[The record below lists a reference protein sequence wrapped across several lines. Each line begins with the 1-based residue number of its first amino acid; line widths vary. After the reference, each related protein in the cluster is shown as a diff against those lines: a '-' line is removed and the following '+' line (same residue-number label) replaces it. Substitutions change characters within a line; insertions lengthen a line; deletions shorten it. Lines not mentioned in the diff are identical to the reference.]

1 MKSTLNIRGQLFS
14 LERPVVMGILNA
26 TPDSFYADSRTETER
41 DIAQRAT
48 QIVEEGGSF
57 IDVGAFSTRPGAL
70 EVAEEEECRRLQQAL
85 RIVRRE
91 VPDAIISVDTFRPS
105 IARRSVEEWGA
116 DIINDVSEDG
126 LTGIVDTPIHEQ
138 ERMSDVVAQLHVPY
152 ILMSV
157 QPDIRQMLMNFS
169 RKVADLHAA
178 GVSDIILDPGFGFGK
193 TLDENYEI
201 LGQLE
206 ILHTL
211 GCPLLVGM
219 SRKSMVR
226 KVLGITADE
235 ALNGTT
241 VVHTLA
247 LQAGA
252 DILRVHDVRA
262 ACEAVALVEKTKA
275 AMNNHNPIHTH
286 AI

>member
-26 TPDSFYADSRTETER
+26 TPDSFYAGSRTETER

-57 IDVGAFSTRPGAL
+57 IDVGAFSTRPGAQ

-91 VPDAIISVDTFRPS
+91 VPDAIISVDTFRPA

-206 ILHTL
+206 LLHTL

-219 SRKSMVR
+219 SRKSMVS

>member
-26 TPDSFYADSRTETER
+26 TPDSFYAGSRTETER

-57 IDVGAFSTRPGAL
+57 IDVGAFSTRPGAQ

-126 LTGIVDTPIHEQ
+126 LTGIVGTPIHEQ

-219 SRKSMVR
+219 SRKSMVS

>member
-26 TPDSFYADSRTETER
+26 TPDSFYAGSRTETER

-48 QIVEEGGSF
+48 QIVEEGASF
-57 IDVGAFSTRPGAL
+57 IDVGAFSTRPGAQ

-91 VPDAIISVDTFRPS
+91 VPDAIISVDTFRPA

-126 LTGIVDTPIHEQ
+126 LTGIVGTPIHEQ

-169 RKVADLHAA
+169 RKVADLHSA

-219 SRKSMVR
+219 SRKSMVS

-275 AMNNHNPIHTH
+275 AINNHNPIHTH

>member
-26 TPDSFYADSRTETER
+26 TPDSFYAGSRTETER

-57 IDVGAFSTRPGAL
+57 IDVGAFSTRPGAQ

-126 LTGIVDTPIHEQ
+126 LTGIVGTPIHEQ

-206 ILHTL
+206 MLHTL

-219 SRKSMVR
+219 SRKSMVS

>member
-26 TPDSFYADSRTETER
+26 TPDSFYAGSRTETER

-57 IDVGAFSTRPGAL
+57 IDVGAFSTRPGAQ

-91 VPDAIISVDTFRPS
+91 VPDAIISVDTFRPA

-126 LTGIVDTPIHEQ
+126 LTGIVGTPIHEQ

-206 ILHTL
+206 MLHTL

-219 SRKSMVR
+219 SRKSMVS

>member
-26 TPDSFYADSRTETER
+26 TPDSFYAGSRTETER

-57 IDVGAFSTRPGAL
+57 IDVGAFSTRPGAQ
-70 EVAEEEECRRLQQAL
+70 EVDEEEECRRLQQAL

-126 LTGIVDTPIHEQ
+126 LTGIVGTPIHEQ

-219 SRKSMVR
+219 SRKSMVS

>member
-1 MKSTLNIRGQLFS
+1 
-14 LERPVVMGILNA
+14 MGILNA

-48 QIVEEGGSF
+48 QIVEEGAGF
-57 IDVGAFSTRPGAL
+57 IDVGAFSTRPGAQ

-126 LTGIVDTPIHEQ
+126 LTGIVGTPIHEQ

-219 SRKSMVR
+219 SRKSMVS

>member
-26 TPDSFYADSRTETER
+26 TPDSFYAGSRTETER

-48 QIVEEGGSF
+48 QIVEEGASF
-57 IDVGAFSTRPGAL
+57 IDVGAFSTRPGAQ

-91 VPDAIISVDTFRPS
+91 VPDAIISVDTFRPA

-126 LTGIVDTPIHEQ
+126 LTGIVGTPIHEQ

-219 SRKSMVR
+219 SRKSMVS

-275 AMNNHNPIHTH
+275 AINNHNPIHTH

>member
-26 TPDSFYADSRTETER
+26 TPDSFYTGSRTETER

-57 IDVGAFSTRPGAL
+57 IDVGAFSTRPGAQ

-91 VPDAIISVDTFRPS
+91 VPDAIISVDTFRPA

-126 LTGIVDTPIHEQ
+126 LTGIVGTPIHEQ

-157 QPDIRQMLMNFS
+157 QPDIRQMLTNFS

-219 SRKSMVR
+219 SRKSMVS

>member
-26 TPDSFYADSRTETER
+26 TPDSFYAGSRTETER

-57 IDVGAFSTRPGAL
+57 IDVGAFSTRPGAQ

-85 RIVRRE
+85 CIVRRE

-126 LTGIVDTPIHEQ
+126 LTGIVGTPIHEQ

-219 SRKSMVR
+219 SRKSMVS

>member
-26 TPDSFYADSRTETER
+26 TPDSFYAGSRTETER

-57 IDVGAFSTRPGAL
+57 IDVGAFSTRPGAQ

-91 VPDAIISVDTFRPS
+91 VPDAIISVDTFRPA

-126 LTGIVDTPIHEQ
+126 LTGIVGTPIHEQ

-219 SRKSMVR
+219 SRKSMVS

>member
-26 TPDSFYADSRTETER
+26 TPDSFYAGSRTETER

-57 IDVGAFSTRPGAL
+57 IDVGAFSTRPGAQ
-70 EVAEEEECRRLQQAL
+70 EVDEEEECRRLQQAL

-126 LTGIVDTPIHEQ
+126 LTGIVGTPIHEQ

-178 GVSDIILDPGFGFGK
+178 RVSDIILDPGFGFGK

-219 SRKSMVR
+219 SRKSMVS

>member
-26 TPDSFYADSRTETER
+26 TPDSFYAGSRTETER

-48 QIVEEGGSF
+48 QIVEEGASF
-57 IDVGAFSTRPGAL
+57 IDVGAFSTRPGAQ

-91 VPDAIISVDTFRPS
+91 VPDAIISVDTFRPA

-126 LTGIVDTPIHEQ
+126 LTGIVGTPIHEQ

-219 SRKSMVR
+219 SRKSMVS

>member
-26 TPDSFYADSRTETER
+26 TPDSFYAGSRTETER

-57 IDVGAFSTRPGAL
+57 IDVGAFSTRPGAQ

-91 VPDAIISVDTFRPS
+91 VPDAIISVDTFRPA

-219 SRKSMVR
+219 SRKSMVS

>member
-26 TPDSFYADSRTETER
+26 TPDSFYAGSRTETER

-48 QIVEEGGSF
+48 QIVEEGASF
-57 IDVGAFSTRPGAL
+57 IDVGAFSTRPGAQ

-206 ILHTL
+206 VLHTL

-219 SRKSMVR
+219 SRKSMVS
-226 KVLGITADE
+226 KVLGITADK

>member
-26 TPDSFYADSRTETER
+26 TPDSFYAGSRTETER

-126 LTGIVDTPIHEQ
+126 LTGIVGTPIHEQ

-206 ILHTL
+206 MLHTL

-219 SRKSMVR
+219 SRKSMVS

>member
-26 TPDSFYADSRTETER
+26 TPDSFYAGSRTETER

-57 IDVGAFSTRPGAL
+57 IDVGAFSTRPGAQ

-126 LTGIVDTPIHEQ
+126 LTGIVGTPIHEQ

-206 ILHTL
+206 VLHTL

-219 SRKSMVR
+219 SRKSMVS

>member
-26 TPDSFYADSRTETER
+26 TPDSFYAGSRTETER

-57 IDVGAFSTRPGAL
+57 IDVGAFSTRPGAQ

-126 LTGIVDTPIHEQ
+126 LTGIEDTPIHEQ

-219 SRKSMVR
+219 SRKSMVS

>member
-41 DIAQRAT
+41 DIAQRAM

-57 IDVGAFSTRPGAL
+57 IDVGAFSTRPGAQ

-126 LTGIVDTPIHEQ
+126 LTGIVGTPIHEQ

-219 SRKSMVR
+219 SRKSMVS

>member
-126 LTGIVDTPIHEQ
+126 LTGIVGTPIHEQ

-219 SRKSMVR
+219 SRKSMVS

>member
-26 TPDSFYADSRTETER
+26 TPDSFYAGSRTETER

-57 IDVGAFSTRPGAL
+57 IDVGAFSTRPGAQ

-206 ILHTL
+206 MLHTL

-219 SRKSMVR
+219 SRKSMVS

>member
-26 TPDSFYADSRTETER
+26 TPDSFYAGSRTETER

-57 IDVGAFSTRPGAL
+57 IDVGAFSTRPGAQ

-126 LTGIVDTPIHEQ
+126 LTGIVGTPIHEQ

-201 LGQLE
+201 LGLLE

-219 SRKSMVR
+219 SRKSMVS

>member
-26 TPDSFYADSRTETER
+26 TPDSFFADSRTETER
-41 DIAQRAT
+41 DIALRAT

-126 LTGIVDTPIHEQ
+126 LTGIVGTPIHEQ

-193 TLDENYEI
+193 NLDENYEI

-219 SRKSMVR
+219 SRKSMVS

>member
-26 TPDSFYADSRTETER
+26 TPDSFYAGSRTETER

-91 VPDAIISVDTFRPS
+91 VPDAIISVDTFRPA

-126 LTGIVDTPIHEQ
+126 LTGIVGTPIHEQ

-206 ILHTL
+206 MLHTL

-219 SRKSMVR
+219 SRKSMVS

>member
-26 TPDSFYADSRTETER
+26 TPDSFYAGSRTETER

-57 IDVGAFSTRPGAL
+57 IDVGAFSTRPGAQ

-91 VPDAIISVDTFRPS
+91 VPDAIISVDTFRPA

-206 ILHTL
+206 MLHTL

-219 SRKSMVR
+219 SRKSMVS

>member
-57 IDVGAFSTRPGAL
+57 IDVGAFSTRPGAQ

-126 LTGIVDTPIHEQ
+126 LTGIVGTPIHEQ

-219 SRKSMVR
+219 SRKSMVS

>member
-26 TPDSFYADSRTETER
+26 TPDSFFADSRTETER
-41 DIAQRAT
+41 DIALRAT

-91 VPDAIISVDTFRPS
+91 VPDAIISVDTFRPA

-126 LTGIVDTPIHEQ
+126 LTGIVGTPIHEQ

-193 TLDENYEI
+193 NLDENYEI

-219 SRKSMVR
+219 SRKSMVS

>member
-26 TPDSFYADSRTETER
+26 TPDSYYAGSRTETER

-48 QIVEEGGSF
+48 QIVEEVGSF
-57 IDVGAFSTRPGAL
+57 IDVGAFSTRPGAQ

-206 ILHTL
+206 ILHAL

-219 SRKSMVR
+219 SRKSMVS

-275 AMNNHNPIHTH
+275 AKNNHNPIHTH

>member
-26 TPDSFYADSRTETER
+26 TPDSFYAGSRTETER

-57 IDVGAFSTRPGAL
+57 IDVGAFSTRPGAQ

-219 SRKSMVR
+219 SRKSMVS

>member
-26 TPDSFYADSRTETER
+26 TPDSFYAGSRTETER

-57 IDVGAFSTRPGAL
+57 IDVGAFSTRPGAQ

-85 RIVRRE
+85 CIVRRE

-126 LTGIVDTPIHEQ
+126 LTGIVGTPIHEQ

-206 ILHTL
+206 MLHAL

-219 SRKSMVR
+219 SRKSMVS

>member
-26 TPDSFYADSRTETER
+26 TPDSFYAGSRTETER

-57 IDVGAFSTRPGAL
+57 IDVGAFSTRPGAQ

-85 RIVRRE
+85 CIVRRE

-126 LTGIVDTPIHEQ
+126 LTGIVGTPIHEQ

-206 ILHTL
+206 MLHTL

-219 SRKSMVR
+219 SRKSMVS